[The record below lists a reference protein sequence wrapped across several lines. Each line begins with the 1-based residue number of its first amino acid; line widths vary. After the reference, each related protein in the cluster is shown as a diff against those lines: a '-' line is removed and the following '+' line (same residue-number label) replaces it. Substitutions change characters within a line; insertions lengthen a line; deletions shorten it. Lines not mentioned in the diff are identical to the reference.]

1 MNIPSVLHLTFL
13 VSISF
18 FLISCS
24 SEEEGEIEVEKTN
37 ILPGFHDLNINFTQT
52 DKELGVVSIQ
62 PNDLTCRANCTSNI
76 ADDVQLDLIATPIS
90 GARFIAWG
98 GDCSGNNTCQVTMS
112 SEHTVTATFSD
123 EVESFPTEIPSYP
136 LSIQMTKG
144 GTIDISD
151 GLLECISDCGF
162 SFNKQEILTLK
173 AIPDTGYVFIGW
185 GGDCED
191 KSTCEVTMSSEH
203 SVTASF
209 SDEIE
214 SFPNEIPIYSLAMK
228 MTTGGSI
235 DISDGL
241 LECISD
247 CEFSFNKQETLILN
261 AIPDEGYVFIG
272 WGGDCEDKST
282 CEVTMSS
289 EHSVTAS
296 FSDVIESFPNE
307 IPIYPL
313 VIQITKGGSIDISD
327 GLLECISDCEFSF
340 NKEETLTLKATPDEG
355 YIFTGW
361 GGDCEDKSTCEVTM
375 SSEHS
380 VTATFEEIPL
390 ITLSIG
396 MYEGGSITITGDQ
409 GSCDIDCELS
419 FIQDI
424 ELIINPTPDEG
435 YIFIGWSGDCSD
447 NSTCLLTMST
457 DKSITAIFEEALS
470 AVASNTITITE
481 PHGENQTDY
490 PIQIGRPFIKGE
502 IANYPQVMYS
512 GVAIPTQADVK
523 QRHDDGSVKHAILS
537 FILPSLNA
545 NSSQTFSFVNKV
557 TSDNT
562 PLTKTEIL
570 ADTTFN
576 ADMSFTFTE
585 TSTVSARDMITSDN
599 FEYWLKGSV
608 ATSIII
614 SDNSVERIYDVGN
627 DTYRSVRPI
636 FHVTF
641 WPTID
646 KYSVRYIAEAIN
658 TEALQNQVYDIGLS
672 IGGASSFYQKDDV
685 PHQAK
690 SRWTQKKW
698 SGTQLKT
705 LSINHNLAYLA
716 STKSIPNFDTS
727 RQPSESS
734 ITSYWNSWAAQ
745 ATDIYEKG
753 LWQTVMST
761 TGGRR
766 DIGVYPDW
774 SVQWLYTGDWRF
786 FEISMKQ
793 ADLAASW
800 PMHLRE
806 GDSGRHFDFSNT
818 VDALGKILSIA
829 PSARPTHW
837 IARPEWHEVNTN
849 DKVFYVGDSTG
860 TNWQPDTS
868 HHPDV
873 SSPQYLLT
881 GDYFYLEEMLFSS
894 AFVTSN
900 NNAKG
905 FTTTLGRGPTGS
917 EGALYSG
924 QTRAQA
930 WALRTRVH
938 TYDILPDTLPEKAY
952 FHQLNKNAISMFEGL
967 YSLPLSNIDNQDLYD
982 FAANTIHTAVFTLT
996 NGASPYGNWERG
1008 LAAYV
1013 KSSWFDASVVHR
1025 AMAPWQQNF
1034 VIVALGRAKDVG
1046 YGTDALLGYAG
1057 LQLLGPFSDV
1067 NLPHHMIFAY
1077 VTPCVDLDFNWFTS
1091 WSDVYAGYNIDY
1103 VESMSTYSITNNDAQ
1118 NGTPSVTMGAAAY
1131 LSGHH
1136 NHPELWKYILDNV
1149 ANKDIY
1155 NDDPKWAILPRTD

>member
-13 VSISF
+13 ASISF

-209 SDEIE
+209 SD
-214 SFPNEIPIYSLAMK
+214 
-228 MTTGGSI
+228 
-235 DISDGL
+235 
-241 LECISD
+241 
-247 CEFSFNKQETLILN
+247 
-261 AIPDEGYVFIG
+261 
-272 WGGDCEDKST
+272 
-282 CEVTMSS
+282 
-289 EHSVTAS
+289 
-296 FSDVIESFPNE
+296 VIESFPNE

-409 GSCDIDCELS
+409 GSCDTDCELS

-435 YIFIGWSGDCSD
+435 YIFIGWSGDCSG
-447 NSTCLLTMST
+447 NSTCPLSMST

-599 FEYWLKGSV
+599 FEYWLQGPI
-608 ATSIII
+608 ATSIIVADH
-614 SDNSVERIYDVGN
+614 STERTYDVGS

-646 KYSVRYIAEAIN
+646 KYSVRYVAEAIS
-658 TEALQNQVYDIGLS
+658 TEALQDQVYDIELS
-672 IGGASSFYQKDDV
+672 INQSSSFYQK
-685 PHQAK
+685 
-690 SRWTQKKW
+690 
-698 SGTQLKT
+698 
-705 LSINHNLAYLA
+705 
-716 STKSIPNFDTS
+716 
-727 RQPSESS
+727 
-734 ITSYWNSWAAQ
+734 
-745 ATDIYEKG
+745 
-753 LWQTVMST
+753 
-761 TGGRR
+761 
-766 DIGVYPDW
+766 
-774 SVQWLYTGDWRF
+774 
-786 FEISMKQ
+786 
-793 ADLAASW
+793 
-800 PMHLRE
+800 
-806 GDSGRHFDFSNT
+806 FSAN
-818 VDALGKILSIA
+818 
-829 PSARPTHW
+829 RY
-837 IARPEWHEVNTN
+837 HE
-849 DKVFYVGDSTG
+849 Y
-860 TNWQPDTS
+860 
-868 HHPDV
+868 
-873 SSPQYLLT
+873 
-881 GDYFYLEEMLFSS
+881 
-894 AFVTSN
+894 
-900 NNAKG
+900 
-905 FTTTLGRGPTGS
+905 
-917 EGALYSG
+917 
-924 QTRAQA
+924 
-930 WALRTRVH
+930 
-938 TYDILPDTLPEKAY
+938 
-952 FHQLNKNAISMFEGL
+952 
-967 YSLPLSNIDNQDLYD
+967 
-982 FAANTIHTAVFTLT
+982 
-996 NGASPYGNWERG
+996 
-1008 LAAYV
+1008 
-1013 KSSWFDASVVHR
+1013 
-1025 AMAPWQQNF
+1025 
-1034 VIVALGRAKDVG
+1034 
-1046 YGTDALLGYAG
+1046 
-1057 LQLLGPFSDV
+1057 
-1067 NLPHHMIFAY
+1067 
-1077 VTPCVDLDFNWFTS
+1077 
-1091 WSDVYAGYNIDY
+1091 
-1103 VESMSTYSITNNDAQ
+1103 
-1118 NGTPSVTMGAAAY
+1118 
-1131 LSGHH
+1131 
-1136 NHPELWKYILDNV
+1136 
-1149 ANKDIY
+1149 
-1155 NDDPKWAILPRTD
+1155 